1 MRRRNPVHHTMS
13 SHPPFDVH
21 AVVFTAGLWGHTR
34 PMCAFAARLI
44 DARPNLVVSF
54 MTIPAVIAR
63 SREEVSRFFTP
74 EKAHLQN
81 SIRFIALPE
90 GVNFFNS
97 NLEGVEDDFVKAYE
111 ELLAEDLPFPSVF
124 VVEMSMPIA
133 HGIVRTRSKGI
144 TKVITWCPISLPF
157 VVSAIQSCGDASVD
171 SIVEGLKSKAR
182 LEGKSYQ
189 ELADDLYRKPLNG
202 TVYAPPD
209 LPEISDYE
217 LFPQE
222 IEDAPF
228 GPRGEV
234 LLSASRGLMNC
245 DGAIGVST
253 PVIEPVTC
261 AWIQSALSKQG
272 AGFFPLGPLMPAVA
286 SASVG
291 GTQKGEFAQSES
303 EATDVRIFLNR
314 MLQEKGPHS
323 VLYISFGSIWQP
335 LEPPKFWAF
344 LEAVVEKQIP
354 FILTDLGSH
363 PPLPANLQSAV
374 SEGALGLLRKWVPQ
388 QFILSHPATGW
399 FLSHCG
405 VNGTLESLSA
415 GVPMICWPLV
425 YDQPTLAMSVS
436 QVLKCGFELEE
447 VRQGLGLKYRAS
459 TGKTPVGTVAAVKAE
474 AADVLARAF
483 SGEEGKAARKKVQ
496 EVAARLGKAWDAG
509 SEGVP
514 QGNAAANL
522 RRFIDMYLPVVG

>member
-1 MRRRNPVHHTMS
+1 MS
-13 SHPPFDVH
+13 SPSPVDAH

-44 DARPNLVVSF
+44 NARPNLVVSF
-54 MTIPAVIAR
+54 MTIPAIIEK
-63 SREEVSRFFTP
+63 SREEVSRFFAP
-74 EKAHLQN
+74 EKAHLKD

-97 NLEGVEDDFVKAYE
+97 NLEGVENDFVSAYE
-111 ELLAEDLPFPSVF
+111 ALLAQDLPFPSVF

-133 HGIVRTRSKGI
+133 HGIVRARSKGI

-157 VVSAIQSCGDASVD
+157 VVSAIQSFGEESVD
-171 SIVEGLKSKAR
+171 QVVKGLKSKA
-182 LEGKSYQ
+182 LTEGKTYQ
-189 ELADDLYRKPLNG
+189 ELADDLFCKPLKG
-202 TVYAPPD
+202 AVYAPPD
-209 LPEISDYE
+209 IPDISDYE

-234 LLSASRGLMNC
+234 LLSATRGLMNC
-245 DGAIGVST
+245 DGSIGVSSR
-253 PVIEPVTC
+253 VIEPVTC
-261 AWIQSALSKQG
+261 DWVQSALSKKG
-272 AGFFPLGPLMPAVA
+272 AAFFALGPLMPAVS

-291 GTQKGEFAQSES
+291 DTQKGEFAQSAS
-303 EATDVRIFLNR
+303 DSDDVSVFLDR
-314 MLQEKGPHS
+314 TLKEKGPHS

-363 PPLPANLQSAV
+363 PPLPAHLQAAV
-374 SEGALGLLRKWVPQ
+374 ADGGLGLLRKWVPQ
-388 QFILSHPATGW
+388 QYILSHPATGW

-447 VRQGLGLKYRAS
+447 VRQGLGLKYRNS
-459 TGKTPVGTVAAVKAE
+459 TGKTPVGTVEAVKAE
-474 AADVLARAF
+474 ALDVLSRAF
-483 SGEEGKAARKKVQ
+483 TGAEGKAAREKVQ
-496 EVAARLGKAWDAG
+496 QVSAKLGKAWDADG
-509 SEGVP
+509 D
-514 QGNAAANL
+514 AAADL
-522 RRFIDMYLPVVG
+522 RRFIETYLPVVQ